1 MIPARN
7 RRLLYFLV
15 ALLAVLALGIL
26 LISNRASLSQLQ
38 SLDESSSGLLASFTE
53 NGVHVEIRLV
63 KDSSGLSVV
72 ATYRPTNEH
81 YHLYSKDLPPKGLDG
96 VGRPTLLK
104 ILGNGVASTDA
115 LLESAPTI
123 NLKAVWS
130 QDPVPV
136 YPEGPVTLRLPIK
149 FLINTVSPISA
160 ELSLTYMTC
169 SDTICLPPVEGKVIP
184 IQLPASN
191 D

>member
-1 MIPARN
+1 MVPARN

-15 ALLAVLALGIL
+15 AFLAVLTLGIL
-26 LISNRASLSQLQ
+26 LISSSASLLQ
-38 SLDESSSGLLASFTE
+38 NQNVESPKLLTAFTE
-53 NGVHVEIRLV
+53 NGVHVEIRLE
-63 KDSSGLSVV
+63 KDSSGLGVV
-72 ATYRPTNEH
+72 AIYRPTNEH

-130 QDPVPV
+130 QEPVSV

-149 FLINTVSPISA
+149 FLINTSSPIAA

>member
-1 MIPARN
+1 MNEVNSPDDDSS
-7 RRLLYFLV
+7 RLLT
-15 ALLAVLALGIL
+15 
-26 LISNRASLSQLQ
+26 
-38 SLDESSSGLLASFTE
+38 SFTE
-53 NGVHVEIRLV
+53 NGVQVEIRLQ
-63 KDSSGLSVV
+63 KDSSGLSLV

-96 VGRPTLLK
+96 LGRPTLLK
-104 ILGNGVASTDA
+104 ITGNGVEEAGA
-115 LLESAPTI
+115 LLESVSPI
-123 NLKAVWS
+123 KLNAVWS
-130 QDPVPV
+130 EAPVPV

-149 FLINTVSPISA
+149 FLINTASPIAA